1 MLEGLQVLQ
10 LWRKKP
16 PDLSGSQAMPTSIK
30 EGILD
35 TDSCEKSILTCWKV
49 GLYVKMGHSCS
60 PPTLRYSGGMASP
73 EGVAILLL
81 FKI

>member
-30 EGILD
+30 EGIRD
-35 TDSCEKSILTCWKV
+35 TDSCEKKSTLTCWKV
-49 GLYVKMGHSCS
+49 RLYLMMGHSCS
-60 PPTLRYSGGMASP
+60 PPTLRYSGEWP
-73 EGVAILLL
+73 PQRV
-81 FKI
+81 